1 MLEKMAQ
8 KRGCIKAGGVVDI
21 ERISKIL
28 LTELRNG
35 QLGRLTLETPEMTE
49 HEWLQVIQR
58 REEKAAKKAARKSK
72 R

>member
-1 MLEKMAQ
+1 
-8 KRGCIKAGGVVDI
+8 
-21 ERISKIL
+21 
-28 LTELRNG
+28 TELRNG

>member
-1 MLEKMAQ
+1 MGIVWPLPMPLK
-8 KRGCIKAGGVVDI
+8 KLLL
-21 ERISKIL
+21 RISKIL

-49 HEWLQVIQR
+49 REWLQVIQR
-58 REEKAAKKAARKSK
+58 REEKAAKKAARKNK